1 MWRAK
6 FLEFEEE
13 SRVNKEKIADL
24 ETELFKERLEKL
36 VLEQRIEKIN
46 EVLKKKN

>member
-1 MWRAK
+1 MASEIFRVRK
-6 FLEFEEE
+6 RV
-13 SRVNKEKIADL
+13 RVNKEKIADL